1 MECEGGSNLRLG
13 RRSAR
18 SGRKG
23 NPISVWA
30 FTLGSSTPSARFR
43 VHQLVPIL
51 SKYNISLRVNRRFMG
66 IGHAGYARAFWAFFS
81 LLCRLPSLV
90 MSRGADVV
98 LFQRPLVSS
107 VPTFEWAAGKPR
119 ILDVDDA
126 IHIGKTSRSWINR
139 LASNVDTVV
148 VGNKFLFE
156 HYVKYN
162 KAVEVI
168 PTPVDCAKYR
178 PLKKDMSSESPIVGW
193 IGTSRNLKYVYSIEQ
208 ALADVLAAKP
218 SAKLLIVSNEEP
230 KFSIIPKNRVV
241 FQRWSPNVEVS
252 SIQQMT
258 VGLMPL
264 DDGPWEQGKC
274 SYKMLQY
281 MACGVP
287 VVVSP
292 VGMNGEVLSLG
303 KCGFAASNRSEWF
316 DYICAILDD
325 PDMAFKMGKTGR
337 DIVVKH
343 YDLASVGERW
353 AELIYRV
360 TSKR

>member
-1 MECEGGSNLRLG
+1 
-13 RRSAR
+13 
-18 SGRKG
+18 
-23 NPISVWA
+23 
-30 FTLGSSTPSARFR
+30 
-43 VHQLVPIL
+43 
-51 SKYNISLRVNRRFMG
+51 
-66 IGHAGYARAFWAFFS
+66 
-81 LLCRLPSLV
+81 
-90 MSRGADVV
+90 
-98 LFQRPLVSS
+98 
-107 VPTFEWAAGKPR
+107 
-119 ILDVDDA
+119 
-126 IHIGKTSRSWINR
+126 
-139 LASNVDTVV
+139 
-148 VGNKFLFE
+148 
-156 HYVKYN
+156 
-162 KAVEVI
+162 
-168 PTPVDCAKYR
+168 
-178 PLKKDMSSESPIVGW
+178 
-193 IGTSRNLKYVYSIEQ
+193 
-208 ALADVLAAKP
+208 
-218 SAKLLIVSNEEP
+218 
-230 KFSIIPKNRVV
+230 
-241 FQRWSPNVEVS
+241 
-252 SIQQMT
+252 MT